1 MATKFS
7 NIKYTASITGV
18 DTLNQNRS
26 FSINWDADYGAA
38 SEGKS
43 KTLGAVVAITEL
55 RCGSGAGTVPT
66 NGLCPPGAQLKFV
79 PIKSDDPDWQSITS
93 STQFQAENKKVL
105 ARLKEGKVP
114 GVPAISD
121 ENWDKYRGTGVASSK
136 QIKEQE
142 EINPTIT
149 EGTPAFPEVEST
161 SPNGEPLSS
170 SDTLV
175 DLISQISNAGALSA
189 NSQKL
194 QIFARTKDTYLQYPK
209 DANYRKPG
217 ATSGTFQDSMRF
229 TQFTYRPSQE
239 NLFRKNLN
247 NIAVLATE
255 GLKRNTN
262 IKEPIGVVRLP
273 IPNNLQD
280 KKDVGFEGS
289 SADTLSLGL
298 FQSALADVAGASG
311 VVDLFGKAAQGA
323 GDVLNQLGDLPAPLK
338 LQLSAVVAKML
349 LSKVNVNVDPTQAIA
364 RATGAIPNPNLE
376 LLFSG
381 PSLRAFQFSFN
392 LAPQGANE
400 AEDVRKIM
408 RFFKQ
413 GMSPRKLSGKSKGFM
428 IGTPNV
434 FRVEY
439 LNNDRRIKSLNA
451 FKLCALTA
459 ANFDYAPT
467 NQYAAYDDALA
478 ESQPVSTIMTLTFQE
493 LTPIFD
499 TDYAENSDDPSV
511 KDGLGSNT
519 ITQGGDVGF

>member
-1 MATKFS
+1 MA
-7 NIKYTASITGV
+7 NKYTNLKVTATLTGV
-18 DTLNQNRS
+18 DNLDQGRS
-26 FSINWDADYGAA
+26 FVVNWDGDYNAA
-38 SEGKS
+38 SQGKS
-43 KTLGAVVAITEL
+43 KTLGSVASIAEI
-55 RCGSGAGTVPT
+55 RCGAGSGTAPV
-66 NGLCPPGAQLKFV
+66 NGLCPPGSNLRFV
-79 PIKSDDPDWQSITS
+79 PIKSTDSDYQSITS
-93 STQFQAENKKVL
+93 STQFKTENQKVL
-105 ARLKEGKVP
+105 ARLKEGKIP

-121 ENWDKYRGTGVASSK
+121 EDWDQYRGTGVASAK
-136 QIKEQE
+136 EIKEQE
-142 EINPTIT
+142 EITPTVT
-149 EGTPAFPEVEST
+149 VPTGDTLFDQPAT
-161 SPNGEPLSS
+161 SPNGESTETA
-170 SDTLV
+170 DTLV
-175 DLISQISNAGALSA
+175 DLISQITNAGALSA

-194 QIFARTKDTYLQYPK
+194 QIFARTQDTYLQYPK
-209 DANYRKPG
+209 DANYRQ
-217 ATSGTFQDSMRF
+217 AGTNRSSIFQDSMRF

-239 NLFRKNLN
+239 NLFRKDAN
-247 NIAVLATE
+247 NIALLASE
-255 GLKRNTN
+255 GLKRNSN
-262 IKEPIGVVRLP
+262 IKETIGTVRLP

-280 KKDVGFEGS
+280 KKDVGFDGA

-298 FQSALADVAGASG
+298 FQAALADVAGSSG

-323 GDVLNQLGDLPAPLK
+323 GDILNQLGDLPAPLK

-392 LAPQGANE
+392 LAPQGFDE

-467 NQYAAYDDALA
+467 NQYAVYEDANA
-478 ESQPVSTIMTLTFQE
+478 ISQPVSTIMTLTFQE

-499 TDYAENSDDPSV
+499 TGSKMVLVLIPS
-511 KDGLGSNT
+511 KMEET
-519 ITQGGDVGF
+519 